1 LTEIKTALSSFEQYC
16 CCTRRERIMHMDVI
30 LAAGMT
36 AAFVIFAVTLFW
48 ADLRTRHLG
57 DRR

>member
-1 LTEIKTALSSFEQYC
+1 
-16 CCTRRERIMHMDVI
+16 MHMDVI

-48 ADLRTRHLG
+48 ADLRTHYLD
-57 DRR
+57 DRA

>member
-1 LTEIKTALSSFEQYC
+1 MQ
-16 CCTRRERIMHMDVI
+16 MDVI
-30 LAAGMT
+30 VAAGMT
-36 AAFVIFAVTLFW
+36 AAFAIFAVTLFW